1 MEKIFHVKGEMFEQI
16 SIFTDHIKCR
26 NGTIS
31 VVLLP
36 EDIGCIDY
44 FNGQLC
50 QDTECRHHIHCPE
63 LGNCVLNNEKE
74 MTLEEIGEVMGFSR
88 EAARL
93 NEAQALINSRKKLKS
108 MNKHLV
114 WETSDFIDTYDE
126 GPPNNRISKYLTR
139 ERKFAR

>member
-1 MEKIFHVKGEMFEQI
+1 MKKVFHVKGEIFEQI
-16 SIFTDHIKCR
+16 VIFPDYIECR
-26 NGTIS
+26 NGTMS

-50 QDTECRHHIHCPE
+50 QDIECRHHIHCPE
-63 LGNCVLNNEKE
+63 IGNCVLNNEKE
-74 MTLEEIGEVMGFSR
+74 MTLEEIGKVMGFSR

-93 NEAQALINSRKKLKS
+93 NEAQALFNSRKKLKI

-114 WETSDFIDTYDE
+114 WGTSDFIDTYDE
-126 GPPNNRISKYLTR
+126 WPPYNRIPKYLTR

>member
-1 MEKIFHVKGEMFEQI
+1 MEKIFHIKGEIFEQI
-16 SIFTDHIKCR
+16 VISPDYIECR
-26 NGTIS
+26 NGTMS

-50 QDTECRHHIHCPE
+50 QDIKCRHHIHCPE
-63 LGNCVLNNEKE
+63 SRNCVLNIEKE

-93 NEAQALINSRKKLKS
+93 NEAQALFKSRKKLKI
-108 MNKHLV
+108 MNKRLV
-114 WETSDFIDTYDE
+114 WGTSDFIDTYDE
-126 GPPNNRISKYLTR
+126 WPSHNRYPNKET
-139 ERKFAR
+139 KFAR